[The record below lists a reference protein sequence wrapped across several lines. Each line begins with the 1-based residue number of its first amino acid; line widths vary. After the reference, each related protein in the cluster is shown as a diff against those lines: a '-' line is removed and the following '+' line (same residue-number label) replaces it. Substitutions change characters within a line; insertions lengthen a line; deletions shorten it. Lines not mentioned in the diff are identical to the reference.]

1 MIKTL
6 NLSREYQVGEEKV
19 YALQQVNLEIPHGDY
34 VSIMGPSGSGKSTL
48 LHLLGCLDR
57 PTAGVYLLSG
67 MDVTNLSEAA
77 LSEIRRNQ
85 IGFIFQSF
93 HLINRLDAAGNVA
106 LPLMF
111 AGAPRG
117 NRQERVVSALNKV
130 GLAHR
135 ASHRPMQLSG
145 GERQRAAIARA
156 IVMNPKILLADEP
169 TGNLDGKTGQ
179 EILKLMETM
188 NEQGLTLI
196 IVTHD
201 PVIGNRARRRITL
214 RDGQIMN
221 VVTRTS

>member
-1 MIKTL
+1 VIKTL

-19 YALQQVNLEIPHGDY
+19 HALQQVNLEIPHGDY